1 MHRPT
6 GIFWANLTPFS
17 LQCRAGGYAYGRFN
31 FLFQENALLWLG
43 DTAVGADVLSS
54 DFRAA
59 SFFFSVGSL
68 HRESIVRLLQA
79 PPAGA

>member
-1 MHRPT
+1 MHGPT

-43 DTAVGADVLSS
+43 DTAV
-54 DFRAA
+54 A
-59 SFFFSVGSL
+59 SRG
-68 HRESIVRLLQA
+68 
-79 PPAGA
+79 